1 MTDIFSY
8 YQLAATKRES
18 KGDKSVLIVHCI
30 SNYEYATLQ
39 SHYNLVTGNWLLNL
53 WMVCV

>member
-8 YQLAATKRES
+8 YQLAATKKS
-18 KGDKSVLIVHCI
+18 KQGRQI
-30 SNYEYATLQ
+30 SIDSISYYEYTTLQ